1 MKARRKK
8 ELAKFPRKMRKKL
21 IVTFL
26 TITILLVALIGRI
39 MYIEVTSGEKYEKI
53 VLTQQEY
60 DSTILPYQRGDIV
73 DAKGTVLATSVDVY
87 NVILDCKVLN
97 SKEEYLQPTI
107 EALTS
112 CFEDLKAEDLYK
124 LAEEKPKSQYNKIL
138 RRLPYDKVQK
148 FVELQNDTK
157 NHPYIKGVWMEKEY
171 LREYPYGSLAAS
183 VIGYTTSGNLGIG
196 GLEDSYNDT
205 LNGVNGR
212 EYGYL
217 NSDSNFEKTIKEP
230 VNGKTVVSTIDVNI
244 QSVVEKKLKEFNDAC
259 KNGAEEG
266 EGSKNTAA
274 IVMNPNNGEIYAM
287 ANYPTFDLNN
297 PRDLS
302 AYYSEEQIKA
312 MSEDE
317 QLEALNKIWQNFC
330 VTQTYEPGSTVKPLT
345 VATGLE
351 TGALT
356 GNETY
361 VCDGKEQVGGHTI
374 HCVNRS
380 GHGLLTIEQSIMES
394 CNDALMQMSYAIQKE
409 NLLKYQKIFGFGQ
422 KTGIDLPG
430 EARTD
435 SLMYTLETMDDASLA
450 TNSFGQVGGHTI
462 HCVNRS
468 GHGLLTIEQS
478 IMESCND
485 ALMQMSYAIQKEN
498 LLKYQKIFGFG
509 QKTGIDLPGEART
522 DSLMYT
528 LETMDDASLAT
539 NSFGQNFNVTMVQ
552 MASAFSS
559 LINGGNYYK
568 PHVVKKIT
576 DENGN
581 LIEENKG
588 ELLKQTLSKDTC
600 NMVKQYLYKTV
611 SEGTGKT
618 AKVPGYSM
626 GGKTGTAQKYE
637 TIEEDGVKKTQR
649 AQGKYLVSFI
659 GYVPQ
664 ENPQVVIYVVID
676 EPNVA
681 DQAHSS
687 YAQNITR
694 EILKEILPYLNIYQD
709 EEYDQEKVVDLD
721 IMGNPVQ

>member
-244 QSVVEKKLKEFNDAC
+244 QSVVEKKLKEFNNAC

-450 TNSFGQVGGHTI
+450 TNSFGQ
-462 HCVNRS
+462 
-468 GHGLLTIEQS
+468 
-478 IMESCND
+478 
-485 ALMQMSYAIQKEN
+485 
-498 LLKYQKIFGFG
+498 
-509 QKTGIDLPGEART
+509 
-522 DSLMYT
+522 
-528 LETMDDASLAT
+528 
-539 NSFGQNFNVTMVQ
+539 NFNVTMVQ

-637 TIEEDGVKKTQR
+637 TVEEDGVKKTQR

>member
-1 MKARRKK
+1 MAKRRPKK
-8 ELAKFPRKMRKKL
+8 PMLKFPKRMQKKM
-21 IVTFL
+21 IVMFTV
-26 TITILLVALIGRI
+26 VAALMIGLIGRL
-39 MYIEVTSGEKYEKI
+39 MYIEYTSGEKYEKI
-53 VLTQQEY
+53 VLAQQGY
-60 DSTILPYQRGDIV
+60 DSQTIPYQRGDIV
-73 DAKGTVLATSVDVY
+73 DAKGTVLATSIAVY
-87 NVILDCKVLN
+87 NVILDCSVLN
-97 SKEEYLQPTI
+97 DDEKYVEPTI
-107 EALTS
+107 NALVSCFPDLTS
-112 CFEDLKAEDLYK
+112 EQLYSYLKDSPDSRYIVLAKRLSYDTIQPFVNLQEERDEKGK
-124 LAEEKPKSQYNKIL
+124 LVN
-138 RRLPYDKVQK
+138 
-148 FVELQNDTK
+148 
-157 NHPYIKGVWMEKEY
+157 PYIKGVWFEKEY
-171 LREYPYGSLAAS
+171 QRQYPYGKLASS
-183 VIGYTTSGNLGIG
+183 VIGFTTSGNLGIN
-196 GLEDSYNDT
+196 GLENYYDDT
-205 LNGVNGR
+205 LNGINGR
-212 EYGYL
+212 QYGYL
-217 NSDSNFEKTIKEP
+217 NSDSNFEKTIKP
-230 VNGKTVVSTIDVNI
+230 AVNGNTLVTTIDATI
-244 QSVVEKKLKEFNDAC
+244 QSVVEKKIQEFNEAYTD
-259 KNGAEEG
+259 GYREG
-266 EGSKNTAA
+266 EGGATRIGVLIMK
-274 IVMNPNNGEIYAM
+274 PDNGDVLAM
-287 ANYPTFDLNN
+287 AQYPNY
-297 PRDLS
+297 DLS
-302 AYYSEEQIKA
+302 NPWDLSEYYTQEEIDA
-312 MSEDE
+312 MDDDAR
-317 QLEALNKIWQNFC
+317 LEALNQLWQNIC
-330 VTQTYEPGSTVKPLT
+330 LTYTYEPGSTAKPFT
-345 VATGLE
+345 VAAGLE
-351 TGALT
+351 TGTLST
-356 GNETY
+356 NDTFF
-361 VCDGKEQVGGHTI
+361 CDGAEQLSGFTVKCVAYRKGGH
-374 HCVNRS
+374 
-380 GHGLLTIEQSIMES
+380 G
-394 CNDALMQMSYAIQKE
+394 MQ
-409 NLLKYQKIFGFGQ
+409 
-422 KTGIDLPG
+422 
-430 EARTD
+430 
-435 SLMYTLETMDDASLA
+435 TLEQTLM
-450 TNSFGQVGGHTI
+450 N
-462 HCVNRS
+462 
-468 GHGLLTIEQS
+468 
-478 IMESCND
+478 SCND